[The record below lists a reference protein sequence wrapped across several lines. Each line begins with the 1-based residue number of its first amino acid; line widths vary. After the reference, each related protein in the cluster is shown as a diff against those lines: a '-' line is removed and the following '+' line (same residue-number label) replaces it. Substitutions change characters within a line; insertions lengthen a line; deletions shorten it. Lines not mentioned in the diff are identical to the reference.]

1 MVTSIL
7 NRCCWVIHF
16 TFDRHLIHST
26 DSETLLL
33 TLPVAIMV
41 GRTEIWCFWDVTPLQ
56 FHSHAFKIWEA
67 FWFLF
72 RNVLEEVQE
81 MKEMHSKEDEWSSEE
96 EDNTIN
102 REKQVLYSHLED
114 IKKYL
119 RVFSQLVLI
128 RGLSKYVN
136 TPNDLEPNRD
146 HLRMCLS
153 MVRSQ
158 LMLRF
163 TKNVHREIAPGSG
176 FSICKF
182 RFILVIRWLLL
193 LADLSRLFIQ
203 NKHLS
208 IVIPTVSKFC
218 ERDTTVWMPCLYFCV
233 KPTRYLI
240 ISLNYCM

>member
-1 MVTSIL
+1 MALKGIWTIKQHLKIYVFFFFWRYYTSTISKT
-7 NRCCWVIHF
+7 NRFHWKWASLIWFRTVIRYFLANSTNKTLGLYKVKKFSLFIWHTHLIWNLKNGYQHSKQVLLSHF

-114 IKKYL
+114 IK
-119 RVFSQLVLI
+119 
-128 RGLSKYVN
+128 
-136 TPNDLEPNRD
+136 
-146 HLRMCLS
+146 
-153 MVRSQ
+153 
-158 LMLRF
+158 
-163 TKNVHREIAPGSG
+163 
-176 FSICKF
+176 
-182 RFILVIRWLLL
+182 
-193 LADLSRLFIQ
+193 
-203 NKHLS
+203 
-208 IVIPTVSKFC
+208 
-218 ERDTTVWMPCLYFCV
+218 
-233 KPTRYLI
+233 
-240 ISLNYCM
+240 